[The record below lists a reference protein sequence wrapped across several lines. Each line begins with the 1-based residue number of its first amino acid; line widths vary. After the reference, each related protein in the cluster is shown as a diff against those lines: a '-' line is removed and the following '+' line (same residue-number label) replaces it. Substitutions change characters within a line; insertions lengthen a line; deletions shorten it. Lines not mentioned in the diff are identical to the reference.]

1 MPLAQTSREGI
12 EERGGRA
19 SPMELPQRL
28 FVGVLF
34 VVEANAEG
42 FCEGSSFFNLY
53 TF

>member
-1 MPLAQTSREGI
+1 MPLAQTNREGI

-28 FVGVLF
+28 FGVALF
-34 VVEANAEG
+34 VVEENTEG
-42 FCEGSSFFNLY
+42 FGEGSSLFNLC